1 MPTVPVTDPA
11 VSEPGIF
18 TGATFPLGPFTPY
31 ENNPIL
37 RPRGDSWESA
47 NLYNPAALV
56 DGDQVLLLYRAHAD
70 DIVSHIGLAR
80 SSDGYHFER
89 EDAPILSPSEDY
101 ERYGCEDPRIA
112 VIDGTYYLTYT
123 GWDRHSAQLC
133 LATSTDLR
141 TWTKHGPLFEDFD
154 TFATVD
160 PRGFNWS
167 KAGVIVPFQMQGTW
181 WMYFGE
187 GAIYWATSED
197 LIHWTPGTPDAE
209 PMYAPTPGSFDAD
222 LVEIGTS
229 PVLTGNGLLVFL
241 TNGATR
247 TVHADGR
254 VDVDYR
260 CGQIAIDPDNPTR
273 VLARLQEPW
282 LRPQTFEDT
291 HGLVSNVTF
300 VEGLVKFGG
309 TWFAYYGQ
317 SDTTLA
323 VAVHDPAQGW
333 GSTVTIPDGGG
344 SR

>member
-1 MPTVPVTDPA
+1 M
-11 VSEPGIF
+11 F
-18 TGATFPLGPFTPY
+18 TGASFPLGPFTPY
-31 ENNPIL
+31 EGNPIL

-56 DGDQVLLLYRAHAD
+56 DGDEVLLLYRAHAD

-80 SSDGYHFER
+80 SRDGVTFTR
-89 EDAPILSPSEDY
+89 EDAPILSPVEDY

-141 TWTKHGPLFEDFD
+141 TWTRHGPLFDDFD
-154 TFATVD
+154 TFKTMD

-167 KAGVIVPFQMQGTW
+167 KAGVIVPRKMHGKW

-187 GAIYWATSED
+187 GGIYWATSDD
-197 LIHWTPGTPDAE
+197 LIHWTPGTPDTE
-209 PMYAPTPGSFDAD
+209 PMYSPTPGTWDEA

-229 PVLTGNGLLVFL
+229 PVVTDNGLLVML

-247 TVHADGR
+247 TVHDDGT

-260 CGQIAIDPDNPTR
+260 CGQIAIDPDEPTK
-273 VLARLQEPW
+273 VIARMQEPW
-282 LRPQTFEDT
+282 LRPQSFEDL

-300 VEGLVKFGG
+300 VEGLVKFHGK
-309 TWFAYYGQ
+309 WFAYYGQ

-323 VAVHDPAQGW
+323 VAIHDPAEPW
-333 GSTVTIPDGGG
+333 GRALRDAEGREG
-344 SR
+344 